1 MRFSVSTVKDTPENV
16 ERFVAGNLAGGL
28 DHLVVFLDDP
38 DDPATPVVR
47 ALLDAHAN
55 VTCVVADDAWWRGKR
70 PDQLNVRQRINA
82 NLVRSALTLVERA
95 EWIFHLDAD
104 EMVRLEPAAIA
115 SVPATDRVV
124 QLAPLEAVSRR
135 RWDAPPTWFKRLLA
149 EPELTLLH
157 VLGTIDRAHNG
168 AYFHGHVEGKT
179 GIRPAHDVWLTLHRA
194 IDESGEEVAAYR
206 HDDLTVLHFESWSGE
221 DFVRKWTSMLAA
233 GPGTAFRPA
242 REPTAIALR
251 ALLDRGLTEE
261 QVAPLL
267 MRIFERTTEDDF
279 ETLRALKLVEE
290 VDPMRPLAQPE
301 SLTADEREGLSGLL
315 EALATRPKRPFHP
328 GQPAAGA
335 ENILSEAAGGRR
347 GPFRR

>member
-16 ERFVAGNLAGGL
+16 ERFVAGNLAGGI

-38 DDPATPVVR
+38 DDPATSAVR
-47 ALLDAHAN
+47 TLLDAHDH

-70 PDQLNVRQRINA
+70 PEQLNVRQRINA

-95 EWIFHLDAD
+95 EWVFHIDGD
-104 EMVRLEPAAIA
+104 EMVRLDPAAMA
-115 SVPATDRVV
+115 AVPATEHVV

-149 EPELTLLH
+149 EPELTLLQ

-179 GIRPAHDVWLTLHRA
+179 GVRPAHDVWLALHRA
-194 IDESGEEVAAYR
+194 LDESGNEVAAYR
-206 HDDLTVLHFESWSGE
+206 HDDLSVLHFESWSGE
-221 DFVRKWTSMLAA
+221 DFVRKWTSVLAA
-233 GPGTAFRPA
+233 GPMAAFRPA
-242 REPTAIALR
+242 RAPTAIALR

-261 QVAPLL
+261 QAAPLL
-267 MRIFERTTEDDF
+267 MRIFERTTQDDF
-279 ETLRALKLVEE
+279 ETLRTLNLLEE
-290 VDPMRPLAQPE
+290 VDPMRPLAEPE
-301 SLTADEREGLSGLL
+301 SLTADEREGISGLL

-335 ENILSEAAGGRR
+335 EKILSEAAGGRR
-347 GPFRR
+347 RLFRR